1 MVGRLYLRR
10 DQFYIMT
17 LRILFLSS
25 HLLFCVFAFA
35 QVKVGTGSS
44 TPLPGAMLEVE
55 SSNRG
60 LLFPR
65 LNQAQL
71 NSVPVSAASAGLTVF
86 HTDSNQLYIY
96 NGQRWRPVYFADSTQ
111 FWSLRGN
118 QQLQANNRFIGSTDS
133 TDLQFR
139 TKDVL
144 RQTIKANGRIGFGTD
159 NPTSGFQVTLRQT
172 NQQTDDLRL
181 ENYFTQSTTG
191 TPSFVVL
198 NSRGTPES
206 PQNLQVGD
214 VLGGLTWEGRIAN
227 TNTPLTGMISY
238 LASVG
243 SNPSSDLLI
252 YNSGKPS
259 FYIGPTGLIGMGTT
273 APNAGLDVTN
283 DPLFFGKASIRS
295 AVFNSSNLEFPVMTL
310 FRARG
315 TQNSP
320 QNAAANDRIGE
331 LRFDAQISGA
341 PVTTASIAA
350 DYIGNGTLP
359 DLRTNLQFY
368 TGVSTT
374 PQMTLN
380 NQGFLGIGAGLPIGA
395 LDILNDNR
403 GDAYDDIRLSSYG
416 PNSGPALLVLK
427 SRGTASNPQNVQN
440 GDFLGI
446 LQFAGWVNN
455 TYTGLGQIIS
465 NYTGNG
471 TTERSS
477 MQFRTAPNA
486 GMLLDYRGWLTA
498 GNPSSLP
505 TATLDVRGSMAWRI
519 NSADAVTTYLVSDNE
534 VVVNLAPTST
544 VTSVILP
551 SDVGFQGRLVVL
563 RNSKASAVTLISA
576 GTLLCKAGVTCG
588 TIPSNETYGFIGNW
602 NGTTMQWIQLF

>member
-1 MVGRLYLRR
+1 
-10 DQFYIMT
+10 MT
-17 LRILFLSS
+17 LRILLFSVLSVTFTS
-25 HLLFCVFAFA
+25 ALA
-35 QVKVGTGSS
+35 QVKIGTGSS
-44 TPLPGAMLEVE
+44 SPLPGAMLEIE
-55 SSNRG
+55 SNNRG
-60 LLFPR
+60 LLLPR

-71 NSVPVSAASAGLTVF
+71 NSVAVSASSAGLTVYN
-86 HTDSNQLYIY
+86 TDSNQLYLY
-96 NGQRWRPVYFADSTQ
+96 NGQRWRPLTYSDTTL

-118 QQLQANNRFIGSTDS
+118 QQLQTGTRFLGSTDT

-139 TKDVL
+139 TNNML
-144 RQTIKANGRIGFGTD
+144 RQTIKATGRIGFGTD
-159 NPTSGFQVTLRQT
+159 APSSGFQVTLRST
-172 NQQTDDLRL
+172 SQQTDDLRL
-181 ENYFTQSTTG
+181 ENYFSQPSTG
-191 TPSFVVL
+191 TPSLVIL

-214 VLGGLTWEGRIAN
+214 VLGGLTWEGRIDNAN
-227 TNTPLTGMISY
+227 TPMAGMISY
-238 LASVG
+238 LVSGG

-259 FYIGPTGLIGMGTT
+259 LYIGPTGAIGMGTQ
-273 APNAGLDVTN
+273 APGAGLDVWN
-283 DPLFFGKASIRS
+283 DPLFFGKAGIRS
-295 AVFNSSNLEFPVMTL
+295 TVYNSSNLEFPTMTM

-350 DYIGNGTLP
+350 DYIGNGTMP